1 MAVSLGGG
9 SFNVA
14 ILGTSDNVLEQ
25 KLMSGND
32 YLGGQDFDNK
42 LIEYCCAKFHQKEG
56 IDVRNNARSIS
67 RLRKQCEKA
76 KF

>member
-1 MAVSLGGG
+1 
-9 SFNVA
+9 
-14 ILGTSDNVLEQ
+14 
-25 KLMSGND
+25 MSGND